1 MSQTRRTFV
10 AGSAAFSFAAGRAPA
25 FAQQRLTPIRIVV
38 TPVTNYTGLLV
49 GRDKGWFEEQGLNVS
64 WSPVA
69 QTAIAVEATY
79 GGSVEFGGGGVL
91 EPMIARGN
99 GLDMMLVV
107 PSARIRPEAPDNSAI
122 VGKRERN
129 WRASTHWRHGRKYY
143 QSPPLPALRAWAAP

>member
-1 MSQTRRTFV
+1 MAASLSLC
-10 AGSAAFSFAAGRAPA
+10 GSSAAVAQSTPAPA
-25 FAQQRLTPIRIVV
+25 TVRVV
-38 TPVTNYTGLLV
+38 TPPLTNYTGLLV

-107 PSARIRPEAPDNSAI
+107 PSARIRP
-122 VGKRERN
+122 KRRTI
-129 WRASTHWRHGRKYY
+129 RR
-143 QSPPLPALRAWAAP
+143 

>member
-1 MSQTRRTFV
+1 MSRTRRTFITG
-10 AGSAAFSFAAGRAPA
+10 AAAFSFAASRAPA

-79 GGSVEFGGGGVL
+79 GGSVEFAGGGVFWMVAVG
-91 EPMIARGN
+91 P
-99 GLDMMLVV
+99 
-107 PSARIRPEAPDNSAI
+107 PSGQSALSRS
-122 VGKRERN
+122 GS
-129 WRASTHWRHGRKYY
+129 ST
-143 QSPPLPALRAWAAP
+143 PTPTF

>member
-10 AGSAAFSFAAGRAPA
+10 AGAAAFSFAAGRAPA
-25 FAQQRLTPIRIVV
+25 FAQQKLTPIRIVV

-79 GGSVEFGGGGVL
+79 GGSVEFAGGGVL

-99 GLDMMLVV
+99 GLDMMLVRAECAH
-107 PSARIRPEAPDNSAI
+107 PAGSAGQFGDSGESQQRHSEAC
-122 VGKRERN
+122 
-129 WRASTHWRHGRKYY
+129 
-143 QSPPLPALRAWAAP
+143 

>member
-10 AGSAAFSFAAGRAPA
+10 AGAGAFSFAAGRAPA

-69 QTAIAVEATY
+69 QTAIAVERPMAVAWNSPAATCWN
-79 GGSVEFGGGGVL
+79 
-91 EPMIARGN
+91 R
-99 GLDMMLVV
+99 
-107 PSARIRPEAPDNSAI
+107 
-122 VGKRERN
+122 
-129 WRASTHWRHGRKYY
+129 
-143 QSPPLPALRAWAAP
+143 